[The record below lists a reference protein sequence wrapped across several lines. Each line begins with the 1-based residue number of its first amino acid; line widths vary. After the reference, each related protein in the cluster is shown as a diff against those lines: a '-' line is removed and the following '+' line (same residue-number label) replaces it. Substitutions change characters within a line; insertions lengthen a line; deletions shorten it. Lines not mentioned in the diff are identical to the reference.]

1 MRKYEYLYRLEKAL
15 KSMPDAERE
24 AAMRYYEEYFEDAGA
39 ENEQAVI
46 NELGNPEQLAR
57 AILDNEEKASGG
69 SSRYGAT
76 SADEDITDMNLP
88 VFHSIKGK
96 LINAT
101 VTVERGD
108 RAGLVWRRNG
118 DSSTTFE
125 YRVSDGVLQF
135 AEKQRQ
141 KKWVFNISFGGS
153 NELILYL
160 PEEQYNSFELSNV
173 NGGIKISGAASKTM
187 DIGTVNGSMKLDQ
200 VEADKMKLHGV
211 NGSIKAY
218 EIRTRSL
225 NAETVNGSIRLSG
238 ELDGNVNLNTVNGSL
253 KTLTSLPI
261 EDYNFKMST
270 WGSIHINGKKVGNE
284 SFGRSSTTIEN
295 GSSREFK
302 ATAMHGSI
310 TVESSGEI

>member
-1 MRKYEYLYRLEKAL
+1 M
-15 KSMPDAERE
+15 
-24 AAMRYYEEYFEDAGA
+24 
-39 ENEQAVI
+39 
-46 NELGNPEQLAR
+46 
-57 AILDNEEKASGG
+57 
-69 SSRYGAT
+69 
-76 SADEDITDMNLP
+76 
-88 VFHSIKGK
+88 
-96 LINAT
+96 
-101 VTVERGD
+101 
-108 RAGLVWRRNG
+108 
-118 DSSTTFE
+118 
-125 YRVSDGVLQF
+125 
-135 AEKQRQ
+135 
-141 KKWVFNISFGGS
+141 
-153 NELILYL
+153 

-310 TVESSGEI
+310 TVESSVEI